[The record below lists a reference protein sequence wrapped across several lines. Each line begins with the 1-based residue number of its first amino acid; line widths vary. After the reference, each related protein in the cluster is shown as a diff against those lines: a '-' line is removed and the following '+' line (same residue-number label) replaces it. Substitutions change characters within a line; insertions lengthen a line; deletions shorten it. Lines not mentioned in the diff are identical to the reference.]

1 MSQTTELLLRIR
13 QQGGEQLVKLQG
25 SLKNLGQQSN
35 ATNVNFRELA
45 QELKKLQTASTQSV
59 NNLKGYSNAWKEIAN
74 SVDIAS
80 EEFKLA
86 RAESNALD
94 AQLKGFQVSQ
104 TAVANNF
111 RSIATAANQA
121 SAAMRTTTGLIR
133 DPLTGAYR
141 GTAGVTQYGAAIG
154 PALPPDVGARIAQQQ
169 REANQQIARDA
180 RRRIKMEER
189 AAYMGA
195 QIGARDPVTG
205 ALIARSSGQPS
216 PYFQMGQQYA
226 RPIGPEPAA
235 GRRGLPFGRLA
246 RTGGAVAAAG
256 IFGGFEGA
264 LGAGVGAAF
273 GGPAGAAIG
282 GAVGAQVSMLRQA
295 IGGTGKYVAELQKL
309 QIALA
314 GVSRNQQDY
323 DKNLQNVNNLS
334 KQFLIPLKDTT
345 EQYTK
350 LQASVA
356 GAGLTSQDT
365 EKVFKGIAAAVTA
378 TGGSTE
384 DLNSALRATSQVFS
398 KGKVSAEEL
407 RQQIGERLP
416 GAFTIF
422 ADAIG
427 KTPQQ
432 LDKALENGE
441 VSLQDFLKFSE
452 ELFKRYGKTAQIIA
466 DAPQNAGARL
476 KLALD
481 NLTVQLGRF
490 AGPIGATFQAIATSI
505 VNGLAPAFSAFADLL
520 DLPKT
525 AAKERL
531 PQIQRQIK
539 QYEETVSTYRAGEA
553 IPGGRL
559 AFTIPRQ
566 IAEIQLKQL
575 RGEQEIIKQ
584 TLAAT
589 GRGLSQTQL
598 SGTGTGTAKEK
609 KTKKE
614 ITDQT
619 VEELKLRAKLD
630 IAQDQGNKLQ
640 VAYLERQ
647 ISLVQLSEKIRKNEI
662 GNNDAL
668 AQRLEI
674 NQRMKSAI
682 QDERDFMLEALD
694 AIVKQ
699 KKEREGMLQDLE
711 VEYGLK
717 NEKQAQELEFAKQI
731 AEVREKFKEAMPSE
745 REALEALIKR
755 IQEARELAKTFGG
768 QLSQSF
774 ADVVKASGELAQ
786 NLGSSLGNA
795 FLGLGD
801 QLAQFVTTGKMQ
813 FGDFARSVL
822 NDLSRIFIQFAMF
835 QTLKALVPSGSAFG
849 KFLGFANG
857 GIMTGNGALP
867 LKRYAAGGIASSPQ
881 LAMFGEGSRPEAYV
895 PLPDGRT
902 IPVTMRN
909 GGQMGNIV
917 VNVDAGGTS
926 VQGNQPDANKLGEA
940 LGTAIRQELIRQKRP
955 GGLLS

>member
-13 QQGGEQLVKLQG
+13 QQGGQELVKLQG
-25 SLKNLGQQSN
+25 SLKNLGQQTS
-35 ATNVNFRELA
+35 ATNVNFKELA
-45 QELKKLQTASTQSV
+45 QELKKIQTASTQSI

-74 SVDIAS
+74 SVDVAS
-80 EEFKLA
+80 DEFRIA
-86 RAESNALD
+86 RAESEALD
-94 AQLKGFQVSQ
+94 ARLKTFQGSQ

-111 RSIATAANQA
+111 RNIATAANQA
-121 SAAMRTTTGLIR
+121 AAAMRTTTGLMR

-141 GTAGVTQYGAAIG
+141 GTAGVTQYGAPIG
-154 PALPPDVGARIAQQQ
+154 PALPPDVAGRIAQQQ
-169 REANQQIARDA
+169 RQAQQQADRDA
-180 RRRIKMEER
+180 RRRLKMEQL
-189 AAYMGA
+189 AAYRGA
-195 QIGARDPVTG
+195 QVGIRDPRTG
-205 ALIARSSGQPS
+205 ALIAGGTS
-216 PYFQMGQQYA
+216 PYEGAFTQYA
-226 RPIGPEPAA
+226 QPIGPMPAT
-235 GRRGLPFGRLA
+235 GRRGMPIARLA
-246 RTGGAVAAAG
+246 RTGGAIAASG
-256 IFGGFEGA
+256 IFGGVEGM
-264 LGAGVGAAF
+264 LGAGIGAAF
-273 GGPAGAAIG
+273 GGPAGAAVG
-282 GAVGAQVSMLRQA
+282 GAIGAQVSMIRQA
-295 IGGTGKYVAELQKL
+295 IGNTGKYTAELQKL

-314 GVSRNQQDY
+314 GVSRNQADY

-356 GAGLTSQDT
+356 GAGMSSAET
-365 EKVFKGIAAAVTA
+365 EKVFKGISAAVTA

-422 ADAIG
+422 ADSIG
-427 KTPQQ
+427 KTPQE

-441 VSLQDFLKFSE
+441 VSLGDFLKFSE
-452 ELFKRYGKTAQIIA
+452 ELFKRYGQTAQIIA
-466 DAPQNAGARL
+466 DAPQNAGKRL
-476 KLALD
+476 TMALD

-531 PQIQRQIK
+531 PQIDRQIK
-539 QYEETVSTYRAGEA
+539 QYERTVETYRAGEA

-566 IAEIQLKQL
+566 IAEVQLKQL
-575 RGEQEIIKQ
+575 RGEREIIKQ

-589 GRGLSQTQL
+589 GRGLSDRPYGATNLQNL
-598 SGTGTGTAKEK
+598 EKEK
-609 KTKKE
+609 KAKKE
-614 ITDQT
+614 LTDQS
-619 VEELKLRAKLD
+619 VAELKLRAQFD
-630 IAQDQGNKLQ
+630 IAQERGDKLQ
-640 VAYLERQ
+640 QAYLERR
-647 ISLVQLSEKIRKNEI
+647 ISLLKLQEKYNKGEI

-668 AQRLEI
+668 AEKLQI
-674 NQRMKSAI
+674 NRKLKDALQE
-682 QDERDFMLEALD
+682 ERDFMSESLGS
-694 AIVKQ
+694 IVEQ
-699 KKEREGMLQDLE
+699 KKERADMLQSMQA
-711 VEYGLK
+711 EYGLAT
-717 NEKQAQELEFAKQI
+717 EKQAEEIRFAQQLADI
-731 AEVREKFKEAMPSE
+731 REKFKYAMPSE
-745 REALEALIKR
+745 IEALETLIKK
-755 IQEARELAKTFGG
+755 IKEARELAGTFGG
-768 QLSQSF
+768 KLSQSF
-774 ADVVKASGELAQ
+774 AEVVKSSGELAA
-786 NLGSSLGNA
+786 NLGASLGNA

-813 FGDFARSVL
+813 FGEFARSVL

-835 QTLKALVPSGSAFG
+835 QTLKAIVPGGSAFG

-867 LKRYAAGGIASSPQ
+867 LKRYAAGGIATSPQ

-902 IPVTMRN
+902 IPVTMR
-909 GGQMGNIV
+909 GDMEPGNIV
-917 VNVDAGGTS
+917 VNVDAAGTQ
-926 VQGNQPDANKLGEA
+926 VQGDQPNANKLGEA
-940 LGTAIRQELIRQKRP
+940 LGAAVRAELIRQKRP
-955 GGLLS
+955 GGLLG

>member
-189 AAYMGA
+189 AAYVGA

-216 PYFQMGQQYA
+216 PYSQMGQQYA

-264 LGAGVGAAF
+264 LGAGIGAAF

-295 IGGTGKYVAELQKL
+295 IGGTGKYIAELQKL

-422 ADAIG
+422 ADSIG

-476 KLALD
+476 KIALD

-539 QYEETVSTYRAGEA
+539 QYEEAVSTYRAGEA

-589 GRGLSQTQL
+589 GRGLSQTRL
-598 SGTGTGTAKEK
+598 SGTETGTAKEK

-786 NLGSSLGNA
+786 NLGASLGNA

-813 FGDFARSVL
+813 FGEFARSVL

-849 KFLGFANG
+849 RFLSFANG

-867 LKRYAAGGIASSPQ
+867 LKRYAAGGIATSPQ

-902 IPVTMRN
+902 IPVTMKG
-909 GGQMGNIV
+909 GGQMGDIV
-917 VNVDAGGTS
+917 VNVDAGGTN

-940 LGTAIRQELIRQKRP
+940 LGAAVRAELIRQKRP